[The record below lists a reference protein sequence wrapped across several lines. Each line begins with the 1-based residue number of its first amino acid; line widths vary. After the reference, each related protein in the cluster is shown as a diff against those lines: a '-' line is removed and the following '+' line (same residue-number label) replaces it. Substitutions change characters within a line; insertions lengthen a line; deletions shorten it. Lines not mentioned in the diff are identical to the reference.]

1 MDNRKNHRPRE
12 SSPNRPAILGVFFQR
27 TGVFFARHGKRFAMI
42 YGALSIPLLVLI
54 LSGVDPE
61 ILTWVQRPEDPAT
74 DKAAEWISEFGEFQY
89 SSLAIAVVFLCLG
102 WSRGSAR
109 LKRIGLAVLISGI
122 LGGVS
127 VNIFRPAFGRA
138 RPHQMEDGRF
148 TWFRMNSRYQGFPSG
163 HTTSTTASM
172 TALAILCPPAAPP
185 AIAASVAV
193 GWSRMQ
199 RNKHYFSDVLG
210 GWLLGSFCGIWGIAV
225 LRPKYPPEAEC
236 SMPGDVTDS

>member
-1 MDNRKNHRPRE
+1 M
-12 SSPNRPAILGVFFQR
+12 FFQR

-127 VNIFRPAFGRA
+127 VNIFRPALAGRA
-138 RPHQMEDGRF
+138 RIRWRTGGSP
-148 TWFRMNSRYQGFPSG
+148 GFG
-163 HTTSTTASM
+163 
-172 TALAILCPPAAPP
+172 
-185 AIAASVAV
+185 
-193 GWSRMQ
+193 
-199 RNKHYFSDVLG
+199 
-210 GWLLGSFCGIWGIAV
+210 
-225 LRPKYPPEAEC
+225 
-236 SMPGDVTDS
+236 